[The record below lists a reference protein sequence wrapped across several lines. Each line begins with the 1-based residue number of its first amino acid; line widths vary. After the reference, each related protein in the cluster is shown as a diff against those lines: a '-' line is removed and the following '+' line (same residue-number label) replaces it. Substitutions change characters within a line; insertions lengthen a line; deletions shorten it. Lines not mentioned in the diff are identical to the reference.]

1 MSKFEDISKYIREQ
15 LSGYI
20 GESNS
25 DDTRERLTK
34 DLAEII
40 GDVAKKFDDTWVDG
54 YPKVGDFVEARD
66 LDAGLLEPDDMSKPL
81 YDAARGSISLNYMM
95 PGTPLLVL
103 ATEGRSKGNIR
114 VMSIWSGDVGWMH
127 MDCLRPF
134 EL

>member
-1 MSKFEDISKYIREQ
+1 MSKLDDFAKYIREQ

-20 GESNS
+20 GEPNS
-25 DDTRERLTK
+25 EDSKERMAKELV
-34 DLAEII
+34 EII
-40 GDVAKKFDDTWVDG
+40 DSAAKKFDDTWVEG
-54 YPKVGDFVEARD
+54 LPKVGDFVEARSVD
-66 LDAGLLEPDDMSKPL
+66 SGLLEPDDMSKPL
-81 YDAARGSISLNYMM
+81 YDSAQGSISLVYMM

-103 ATEGRSKGNIR
+103 ATDGRDRGNTR